1 MDNLLVKKTPLP
13 WWAAGLL
20 LGLIQI
26 MAVGLN
32 GPLGVSTQFPIVN
45 TLALKQIAPD
55 YVDGHPLISEAKYQT
70 MGYGFWLDVGLVA
83 GAFIAA
89 VLSFRWRP
97 RLTTVWWQANRG
109 NKIWGRLIAGFI
121 GGFLI
126 LMGARLA
133 HGCTS
138 GQFASGWAQ
147 LSYSVVPFTIT
158 MFVFGIITAFIVYRK
173 APNIE
178 K

>member
-1 MDNLLVKKTPLP
+1 MDNLLVKKPPLP

-20 LGLIQI
+20 LGLVQI
-26 MAVGLN
+26 MAVALMK
-32 GPLGVSTQFPIVN
+32 PLGVSTQYVVGPTQVLN
-45 TLALKQIAPD
+45 QVAED
-55 YVDGHPLISEAKYQT
+55 YAREHPLIGQDKYQKP
-70 MGYGFWLDVGLVA
+70 GYGWWLNVGLVA
-83 GAFIAA
+83 GAFVAA
-89 VLSFRWRP
+89 VLSLRWRP
-97 RLTTVWWQANRG
+97 RLTTVWWKASRG
-109 NKIWGRLIAGFI
+109 NKVLGRLIAGFI

-173 APNIE
+173 APEIE
-178 K
+178 R

>member
-1 MDNLLVKKTPLP
+1 MDNLLVKKPPLP

-20 LGLIQI
+20 LGLVQI

-32 GPLGVSTQFPIVN
+32 GPLGVSTQFVTAD

-55 YVDGHPLISEAKYQT
+55 YVERHPLIKDAKYQIT
-70 MGYGFWLDVGLVA
+70 DYGWWLDIGLIA

-97 RLTTVWWQANRG
+97 RLTTVWWKANRG
-109 NKIWGRLIAGFI
+109 NKILGRLIAGFM

-126 LMGARLA
+126 LLGARLA

-147 LSYSVVPFTIT
+147 LSYSVVPFTIG
-158 MFVFGIITAFIVYRK
+158 MFVFGIITAFMVYPK
-173 APNIE
+173 APEIE

>member
-1 MDNLLVKKTPLP
+1 MDNLLVKKNPLP

-20 LGLIQI
+20 LGLVQI
-26 MAVGLN
+26 MAVGLK

-45 TLALKQIAPD
+45 TQALNRIAPE
-55 YVDGHPLISEAKYQT
+55 YVQEHPLISQDKYQT

-121 GGFLI
+121 GGFFI
-126 LMGARLA
+126 LLGARLA

>member
-1 MDNLLVKKTPLP
+1 MDNLLVKKPPLP

-20 LGLIQI
+20 LGLVQI
-26 MAVGLN
+26 MAVGLK
-32 GPLGVSTQFPIVN
+32 GPLGVSTQFPIAN
-45 TLALKQIAPD
+45 TQVLNRIAPE
-55 YVDGHPLISEAKYQT
+55 YVQEHPLISQDKYQKL
-70 MGYGFWLDVGLVA
+70 GYGWWLDVGLAA
-83 GAFIAA
+83 GAFVAA

-97 RLTTVWWQANRG
+97 RLTTVWWKANRG
-109 NKIWGRLIAGFI
+109 NKVFGRLIAGFI

-173 APNIE
+173 APEIE
-178 K
+178 R